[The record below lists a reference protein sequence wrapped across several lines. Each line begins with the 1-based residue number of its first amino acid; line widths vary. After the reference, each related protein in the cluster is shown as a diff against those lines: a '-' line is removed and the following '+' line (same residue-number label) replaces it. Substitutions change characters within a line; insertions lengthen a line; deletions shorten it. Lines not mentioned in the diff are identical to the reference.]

1 MHGAGSTLPGEQY
14 LYVFNY
20 PVNAG
25 VATWWSKTPCGFDS
39 RFRVAALQRY
49 GQDVYPL
56 VEWTVGR
63 EFRYV
68 TPYVQ
73 LTNLTD
79 TKYEEIPGVAM
90 PGRGVIA
97 GMELR
102 WKAK

>member
-1 MHGAGSTLPGEQY
+1 VPG
-14 LYVFNY
+14 
-20 PVNAG
+20 
-25 VATWWSKTPCGFDS
+25 GFDS
-39 RFRVAALQRY
+39 RFRVAAIERFQNLTFPQ
-49 GQDVYPL
+49 GAYPL

-63 EFRYV
+63 EFRYA

-79 TKYEEIPGVAM
+79 TKYQEIAGVAM

-97 GMELR
+97 GVELR